1 MEPSL
6 DPTASP
12 IMITMIP
19 SKEPTVNNRFSDDAL
34 SPSVTPSVAPSVAAS
49 EGMESTEEPIATTSS
64 DSMSET
70 QSVNEEQFVV
80 QGVESVDS
88 NLVSNPGADATTFYV
103 FIACGVLI
111 TFGAVICCFGI
122 FVHFSTKRNRLKY
135 HNRIVL
141 PHHGPP
147 APIPPALINVRTLSG
162 DSVVVASDRMATQ
175 YPIPKVP
182 SPEPDGYTMDIF
194 TAPTGSLNPILQQEH
209 VNDVEVEQNVDP
221 ELDNIVSPRQSVPP
235 NVNVD
240 MDGNESIGSVPESQG
255 DEDFDLTSFSS
266 SSDNPR
272 DGDDIQTADT
282 VSDASSAG
290 DEVYGNGE
298 TLECKSRGSTRC
310 EWDS

>member
-111 TFGAVICCFGI
+111 TLGALICCFGI
-122 FVHFSTKRNRLKY
+122 FVHFSTKRKHLKY
-135 HNRIVL
+135 HQRPEL

-147 APIPPALINVRTLSG
+147 APGPPALVDVRTLSG
-162 DSVVVASDRMATQ
+162 DSVVTRDRMAAQ

-182 SPEPDGYTMDIF
+182 SPEPDGFTMDIF
-194 TAPTGSLNPILQQEH
+194 TAPTGSLNPILQQEN
-209 VNDVEVEQNVDP
+209 VENVEVEQNVDP
-221 ELDNIVSPRQSVPP
+221 ELDNIVSPRQSVAP
-235 NVNVD
+235 NVNVNV
-240 MDGNESIGSVPESQG
+240 DGDESIGSVPESHG
-255 DEDFDLTSFSS
+255 DEEWDLTSCSS
-266 SSDNPR
+266 SSDDHR
-272 DGDDIQTADT
+272 DGNDIETADT

-290 DEVYGNGE
+290 SEVYGNGE
-298 TLECKSRGSTRC
+298 TLNGVPFTASRFL
-310 EWDS
+310 